1 MYQSKNFLKIVISHA
16 KSYGFIFPSSDIYD
30 GLNAI
35 YDYGQNGVLLKNNI
49 KEYWWRSMIQLHK
62 NIVGIDSAILM
73 HPNIW
78 KASGHIDLF
87 NDIFIDN
94 KDSKYRYRVDVLIYQ
109 YIEKYIQDKIIKL
122 IVKANKTFGNNFNK
136 KKFISTNTDIINLEI
151 KKKKILNKLNNY
163 LKTGSLSDIQS
174 MINLLKIED
183 PNTGSKNWGEV
194 RQLNLMFKTEIGSF
208 KENSYKIY
216 LRPETAQGIFVN
228 FLNVQKTGRM
238 KIPFGIAQIG
248 KSFRNEIIARQ
259 FIFRMREFE
268 QMEMQF
274 FIKPNEYSKWYEYW
288 KNIRMKWHLILGLG
302 NNNYKFNDHEDQNLS
317 HYNTLATDIEFLYPF
332 GFKELEGIHYRSDF
346 DLKNH
351 EKLSNKKIRYFDSK
365 KNIEYIPHVIETSIG
380 VDRMFLAVLSSAL
393 NEEKLDNGKTRLVLK
408 IPPILAP
415 IEAAILPLVKK
426 DGLPEFADKIF
437 KNLRLDHKL
446 IYDDSGSI
454 GKRYRR
460 QDAIGTPICI
470 TIDYDTLL
478 SETVTIRF
486 RNTMKQKRYPIN
498 MIQDLIKNETDLK
511 NILNKIID

>member
-1 MYQSKNFLKIVISHA
+1 MLYQSKDFFKFVISHA
-16 KSYGFIFPSSDIYD
+16 KSYGFIFPSSEIYD
-30 GLNAI
+30 GLNSI
-35 YDYGQNGVLLKNNI
+35 YDYGQNGVILKNKI
-49 KEYWWRSMIQLHK
+49 KEYWWKSMVQLNK
-62 NIVGIDSAILM
+62 NIVGIDSSILM

-87 NDIFIDN
+87 NDLFIDN
-94 KDSKYRYRVDVLIYQ
+94 KDTKHRYRVDVLINK
-109 YIEKYIQDKIIKL
+109 YIEKHIQNNIKNIIFNARKDFGKNFDEEKF
-122 IVKANKTFGNNFNK
+122 VSNNKE
-136 KKFISTNTDIINLEI
+136 ITNLKI
-151 KKKKILNKLNNY
+151 KKKKILNKFSNA
-163 LKTGSLSDIQS
+163 LKYDNLLDIRS
-174 MINLLKIED
+174 IIDELKIED
-183 PNTGSKNWGEV
+183 PNTGSKNWTKV
-194 RQLNLMFKTEIGSF
+194 RKLNLMFQTEIGS
-208 KENSYKIY
+208 KEDSYKVY

-228 FLNVQKTGRM
+228 FLNIQKTGRM

-274 FIKPNEYSKWYEYW
+274 FIEDIEYIKWYEHW
-288 KNIRMKWHLILGLG
+288 KDIRMKWHLILGLG
-302 NNNYKFNDHEDQNLS
+302 DNKYKFNSHKYEKLS
-317 HYNTLATDIEFLYPF
+317 HYNNLATDIEFLYPF
-332 GFKELEGIHYRSDF
+332 GFKELEGIHYRTNF

-351 EKLSNKKIRYFDSK
+351 EIFSKKKIKYFDSK

-380 VDRMFLAVLSSAL
+380 LDRMFLAVLSSSL
-393 NEEKLDNGKTRLVLK
+393 HEEKLENGKKRLVLK
-408 IPPILAP
+408 LPSMLAP

-426 DGLPEFADKIF
+426 DGLPEFANKIF
-437 KNLRLDHKL
+437 ETIKIDHQI

-478 SETVTIRF
+478 ENTVTVRF

-498 MIQDLIKNETDLK
+498 MIQDLIKSEIDIK
-511 NILNKIID
+511 NILCKMI

>member
-1 MYQSKNFLKIVISHA
+1 MLYQSKDFFKFVISHA

-30 GLNAI
+30 GLNSI
-35 YDYGQNGVLLKNNI
+35 YDYGQNGVILKNKI
-49 KEYWWRSMIQLHK
+49 KEYWWKAMVQLHK
-62 NIVGIDSAILM
+62 NIVGIDSSILM

-87 NDIFIDN
+87 NDVFIDN
-94 KDSKYRYRVDVLIYQ
+94 KDSKHRYRVDVLINK
-109 YIEKYIQDKIIKL
+109 YIENNIQINITNIISN
-122 IVKANKTFGNNFNK
+122 ARENFGKSFDE
-136 KKFISTNTDIINLEI
+136 KKFISNNIDILNLKA
-151 KKKKILNKLNNY
+151 KKKKILDKFNNSLKNGKL
-163 LKTGSLSDIQS
+163 LDIQS
-174 MINLLKIED
+174 IIDELKIED
-183 PNTGSKNWGEV
+183 PNTGSRNWTKV
-194 RQLNLMFKTEIGSF
+194 RKLNLMFQTEIGSR
-208 KENSYKIY
+208 EDSYKVY

-274 FIKPNEYSKWYEYW
+274 FIEECEYIKWYKYW
-288 KNIRMKWHLILGLG
+288 KDIRMKWHLILGLG
-302 NNNYKFNDHEDQNLS
+302 DNKYKFNDHKYEKLS
-317 HYNTLATDIEFLYPF
+317 HYSSLATDIEFLYPF
-332 GFKELEGIHYRSDF
+332 GFKELEGIHYRTNF

-351 EKLSNKKIRYFDSK
+351 EIFSKKKIKYFDSK

-380 VDRMFLAVLSSAL
+380 LDRMFLAVLSSSL
-393 NEEKLDNGKTRLVLK
+393 NEEKLKNGKKRLVLK
-408 IPPILAP
+408 IPSILAP

-426 DGLPEFADKIF
+426 DGLPEFANKIF
-437 KNLRLDHKL
+437 ETFKLDHQL
-446 IYDDSGSI
+446 IYDDAGSI

-478 SETVTIRF
+478 EETVTIRS
-486 RNTMKQKRYPIN
+486 RNTMEQKRYPIN
-498 MIQDLIKNETDLK
+498 MIQYLIKNKTDCK
-511 NILNKIID
+511 NFLCKMI